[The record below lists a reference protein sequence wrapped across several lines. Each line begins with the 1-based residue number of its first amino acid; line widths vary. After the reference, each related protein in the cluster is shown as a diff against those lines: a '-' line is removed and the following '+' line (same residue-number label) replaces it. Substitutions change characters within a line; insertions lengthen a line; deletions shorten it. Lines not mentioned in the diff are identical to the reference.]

1 MKIVKALIYFSL
13 IGSCAIVP
21 LFGFAVKKNT
31 FTLEQKLKSPLVS
44 LLDETVDLHKAF
56 YSQRDDQLHLA
67 VSKMVAHISTLEKN
81 TYLFSPTQRSYMH
94 RLLQGLKPKLEAI
107 KAEGTKKGGKPHIDS
122 INRTV
127 TYMAHLYGLKKY
139 TIFFCPQDR
148 SVWMQGKTGKN
159 RPLHLNSCGAPVG
172 N

>member
-1 MKIVKALIYFSL
+1 MKIIKVIIYFSL
-13 IGSCAIVP
+13 ICGFAIVP
-21 LFGFAVKKNT
+21 IFSFAVKKST
-31 FTLEQKLKSPLVS
+31 FTLEQKLKSPLIS
-44 LLDETVDLHKAF
+44 LLDETVGLHKAF
-56 YSQRDDQLHLA
+56 YSKRDDQVHLA
-67 VSKMVAHISTLEKN
+67 VSKMATHISTLEKN
-81 TYLFSPTQRSYMH
+81 TYLFSPTQRSYIH

-107 KAEGTKKGGKPHIDS
+107 KAEGTRGGKPHIDS

-148 SVWMQGKTGKN
+148 SVWMQGKTGEN